1 LSKSKRVDNE
11 TGYVELLKSK
21 KRNSDWDSRNKN
33 FLQFFS
39 ILASE
44 EPSLGTFVDLCAGT
58 GSMFSVVAPLVKLNK
73 WVAIDR
79 DPECIEV
86 WNDIKKDNPTD
97 INIEVYGIDCLDF
110 RTPEKITS
118 AYFDP
123 NTFSIHKKYDKTW
136 EQIGELLNNN
146 NIEHMA
152 FVDTACYYFRIKGD
166 GSPYGCMTFDNYIE
180 AHQAKLNSLTN
191 DHYELMFYSEYSSR
205 KCGQFFYKKIRSNQE
220 FEKIRKYKASGHYQK
235 FVQELPKKID
245 QTKGGLF

>member
-1 LSKSKRVDNE
+1 MIINHYNLKPIKNTNSE
-11 TGYVELLKSK
+11 WQYAWYGYSRLYKDVKVELEATAVERHLEI
-21 KRNSDWDSRNKN
+21 DC
-33 FLQFFS
+33 FLS
-39 ILASE
+39 I
-44 EPSLGTFVDLCAGT
+44 
-58 GSMFSVVAPLVKLNK
+58 M
-73 WVAIDR
+73 
-79 DPECIEV
+79 
-86 WNDIKKDNPTD
+86 NDIKKDNPTD